1 MNKHIIEFYMPS
13 GVTIPTTFKLSIDN
27 CKYQVIYTRDMNEFA
42 YTFEFYKWKS
52 NELMT
57 EELALEILDQIVRT
71 ISSESYDHGASWRAI
86 SIDKIENEYTGC
98 LTYKVKF
105 RIRDGG

>member
-1 MNKHIIEFYMPS
+1 MIEFYIPPS
-13 GVTIPTTFKLSIDN
+13 QTIPTIPRLNIDN

-52 NELMT
+52 DEPIT

-71 ISSESYDHGASWRAI
+71 MSNESYDHGASWRAT

-98 LTYKVKF
+98 PTYKVKF